1 MANAIDNGCADGLS
15 AQEMC
20 SGDCVAVRH
29 ASPPPSSYL
38 APTLARVHRSTR
50 SARSLSTPSSSSHM
64 RTPQRSSSG
73 TWTSNPA
80 GAGRRCVRGRILICF
95 ESIGHV
101 ESLSVESQRENFS
114 PHLGRHSTPS
124 LLHTYYLVRV
134 PPKPATLTAPPTS
147 VLSDTRRRP
156 SSLWPPPTWH
166 PSSRAEETT
175 SWCVGSSVD

>member
-15 AQEMC
+15 ALEMC

-29 ASPPPSSYL
+29 ASPPPFFI
-38 APTLARVHRSTR
+38 PRSHTR
-50 SARSLSTPSSSSHM
+50 SRAQVNKIREIPQHPELVVTHADSPEVFLWNMDKQPSRS
-64 RTPQRSSSG
+64 REK
-73 TWTSNPA
+73 
-80 GAGRRCVRGRILICF
+80 VRERPDSDLF
-95 ESIGHV
+95 LV
-101 ESLSVESQRENFS
+101 LSVESQRENFS

-134 PPKPATLTAPPTS
+134 PPKPATLTAPLTS

-175 SWCVGSSVD
+175 SWCVGSSVG